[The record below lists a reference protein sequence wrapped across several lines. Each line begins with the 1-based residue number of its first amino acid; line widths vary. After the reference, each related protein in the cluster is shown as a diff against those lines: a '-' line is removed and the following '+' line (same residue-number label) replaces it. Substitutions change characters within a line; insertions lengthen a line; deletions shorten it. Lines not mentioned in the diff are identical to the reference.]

1 MNAMNFAW
9 SILKNDPLEPHERRD
24 WDNHYSQMSMADV
37 KQLDP
42 DEQNIVF
49 DMMQRIM
56 AGQGTG
62 MEGSAMGTGT
72 STPSQPQ
79 PSSQVEKYD
88 PSTYNQPGQALPA
101 GRAPPKDPEIARRSR
116 QQRTMEAGA
125 ERGRMQAQRDRVM
138 DEMKETGI
146 TQDAMGALPFQE
158 LMRASKTPEGMARIQ
173 RMIRERRG
181 AGAVGSGADPRT
193 DTFQMSEPMDAID
206 AAWAVL
212 KSV

>member
-9 SILKNDPLEPHERRD
+9 TILKNEPNFEVQQYL
-24 WDNHYSQMSMADV
+24 NMTPGALSELS
-37 KQLDP
+37 P
-42 DEQNIVF
+42 DEKDHAQRLLMNYF
-49 DMMQRIM
+49 MQQR
-56 AGQGTG
+56 GQGTG
-62 MEGSAMGTGT
+62 MEGVAIGTGT
-72 STPSQPQ
+72 STGDSMQ

-101 GRAPPKDPEIARRSR
+101 GQMPPKDPEMARRSR

-125 ERGRMQAQRDRVM
+125 ERGRMQSQRDKVM
-138 DEMKETGI
+138 GEMEEAGM

-173 RMIRERRG
+173 QMIRERRG
-181 AGAVGSGADPRT
+181 AGAAGAGPQT
-193 DTFQMSEPMDAID
+193 DRIQMSEPMNAID

-212 KSV
+212 KSM